1 MHEQGSFAAAII
13 CSSARVLA
21 ASIVDRQLTRAPET
35 AEAYGRGP
43 RDLAMDT
50 EVRLG
55 YLAEALAADR
65 PTLFTE
71 QLRWLKVL
79 CAARGVS
86 DEDLQLNLTC
96 MSEEL
101 TARLP
106 EQAAKLVTPLLVLA
120 SEHLANAPST
130 TPSHLEAEAPHINT
144 ARQFLLAVLEA
155 REQDAVQLLMAAYAG
170 GTSIAELHEHVLCKV
185 QREIGRMW
193 QMGEANIAE
202 EHLCTGI
209 VTTVMALMR
218 ANAPRAKPN
227 GRRVITATVSN
238 ETHALGIQLVTQAF
252 EAEGWNVISLGV
264 DTPAGA
270 IADAAR
276 DFGCDAIALSVNIVL
291 YVRQTAE
298 LIAALRAHPT
308 TANIPILVGGQ
319 PFNLVDDLWQVV
331 GADGYARTAMSSPA
345 VAAKLVNDRATRK

>member
-1 MHEQGSFAAAII
+1 MHEQGSFVAALI

-21 ASIVDRQLTRAPET
+21 ASIVDRQLARAPET
-35 AEAYGRGP
+35 AEAYGTGP

-65 PTLFTE
+65 PKLFTE
-71 QLRWLKVL
+71 QLNWLKVL
-79 CAARGVS
+79 CAARGVT
-86 DEDLQLNLTC
+86 EADLQLNLTC

-101 TARLP
+101 AARLP
-106 EQAAKLVTPLLVLA
+106 EQSAKLVAPMMALA
-120 SEHLANAPST
+120 SEHLAHAPST
-130 TPSHLEAEAPHINT
+130 TPSYLEAEAPHIET

-155 REQDAVQLLMAAYAG
+155 REQDAVQLVMAAYAA
-170 GTSIAELHEHVLCKV
+170 GTSIAELHEHVLCQV

-193 QMGEANIAE
+193 QMGEITIAE

-209 VTTVMALMR
+209 VTTVLTLMR
-218 ANAPRAKPN
+218 ASAPRAASN

-238 ETHALGIQLVTQAF
+238 ETHALGIQLVTQSF
-252 EAEGWNVISLGV
+252 EAEGWHVISLGA
-264 DTPAGA
+264 DTPAVA

-276 DFGCDAIALSVNIVL
+276 DFGCDVIALSVNIVL
-291 YVRQTAE
+291 YVRQTAD
-298 LIAALRAHPT
+298 LIAALRAHPV

-319 PFNLVDDLWQVV
+319 PFNLVGDLWQIV
-331 GADGYARTAMSSPA
+331 GADGHAPTAMGSPA
-345 VAAKLVNDRATRK
+345 VAAKLVSDRALRS